1 MAMPFPGTI
10 HGSLKSFFTEDVNV
24 FFYYYFNTKIFYIF
38 KIKNTMW
45 QKRQDK
51 KKLTNKIRQSN

>member
-24 FFYYYFNTKIFYIF
+24 FFFNYFNTKIFYIF

-51 KKLTNKIRQSN
+51 KNWQIK